1 MVEFVLCKSQ
11 NRILNKMIG
20 NTDWKIHAEVK
31 RRIIELLPGLLT
43 RKTERERESKKKTT
57 TKQFIV
63 YKKSSSKDR

>member
-43 RKTERERESKKKTT
+43 RKTERERVKKNNNETIHCL
-57 TKQFIV
+57 QEIFEQ
-63 YKKSSSKDR
+63 R

>member
-43 RKTERERESKKKTT
+43 RKTERERE
-57 TKQFIV
+57 
-63 YKKSSSKDR
+63 